1 MTRYCTNIFGCGYKS
16 FFQGYHSKNINACP
30 CLECTCPNY
39 CDYQVPRDSRNTK
52 PITQEDTEKAA
63 KGMEDMG
70 FKPDCPIE
78 TNLPDKTKLYESTE
92 DEHYIF

>member
-1 MTRYCTNIFGCGYKS
+1 MTRYCTTISGCGYRLLS
-16 FFQGYHSKNINACP
+16 SGSCGP
-30 CLECTCPNY
+30 ECSYPDY
-39 CDYQVPRDSRNTK
+39 CDYQVPRDSRNAK

-70 FKPDCPIE
+70 FKPDCPKE
-78 TNLPDKTKLYESTE
+78 TNLPDKTKLSET